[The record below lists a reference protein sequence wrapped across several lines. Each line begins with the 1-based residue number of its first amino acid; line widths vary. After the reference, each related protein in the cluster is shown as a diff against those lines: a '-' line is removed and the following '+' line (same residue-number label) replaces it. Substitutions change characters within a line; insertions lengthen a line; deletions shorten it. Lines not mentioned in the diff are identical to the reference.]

1 MGIPG
6 ILQQLAR
13 TSPMMQQVKQMI
25 GMVNASQNPQ
35 AMISQMMNNNPQ
47 MKPIMDAINA
57 AGGDPKKAFYGMAE
71 KMGVDPQEILNM
83 MNGR

>member
-6 ILQQLAR
+6 ILQQLAK

-25 GMVNASQNPQ
+25 GMVNAAQNPQ
-35 AMISQMMNNNPQ
+35 AMISQLMNNNPQ
-47 MKPIMDAINA
+47 MKPVMDAINA
-57 AGGDPKKAFYGMAE
+57 AGGDPQKAFYGMAE

-83 MNGR
+83 MKS